1 MIVYDLECINGH
13 LFEGWFED
21 SAELEDQIRNRLI
34 SCPMCNVDGIS
45 RKLSSFAI
53 RSAPC
58 LNRPAVEAR
67 ELAVFKKHLAEFVE
81 KNFDNVGTQFA
92 SEALKI
98 HYGVTE
104 PRNIRGVSTHDE
116 EKMLKA
122 EGVEFI
128 KLPNIETTDTD

>member
-21 SAELEDQIRNRLI
+21 SEELEDQIRNRLI
-34 SCPMCNVDGIS
+34 SCPVCNVDGIS
-45 RKLSSFAI
+45 RKLTPFAI

-58 LNRPAVEAR
+58 LNRPSVEAR
-67 ELAVFKKHLAEFVE
+67 ELAVFKKHLAE
-81 KNFDNVGTQFA
+81 FA